1 MFVCWLPVNSDGCQD
16 GPERKD
22 DAEEGSDAEDTVDV
36 APHHDSAKIF
46 KMEEENLLDR
56 HFNEYWSFS
65 SHTWNKKI
73 FAEWK
78 NTIKCEN

>member
-1 MFVCWLPVNSDGCQD
+1 VNCDGCQD

-56 HFNEYWSFS
+56 HFNEY
-65 SHTWNKKI
+65 
-73 FAEWK
+73 
-78 NTIKCEN
+78 

>member
-1 MFVCWLPVNSDGCQD
+1 
-16 GPERKD
+16 
-22 DAEEGSDAEDTVDV
+22 V

-46 KMEEENLLDR
+46 KMEEENLLAR

-73 FAEWK
+73 ISECK
-78 NTIKCEN
+78 TKL